1 MNPTSK
7 PEGLQL
13 RAIVLGHVQGV
24 GYRFFVMEQAHQL
37 GLTGWVRNLPSGS
50 VEVVA
55 EGAKADLELLL
66 NRLKRG
72 PAGAR
77 VSDINSDWTA
87 ANGEFDA
94 FRIAHY

>member
-1 MNPTSK
+1 MNPTSNS
-7 PEGLQL
+7 EGLRL
-13 RAIVLGHVQGV
+13 RAIALGHVQGV